1 MLQLDLFEGAILNAK
16 QQTQLETFIDN
27 QVVRSQNAKI
37 KNEETEIALIDAGF
51 VKGVDFNN
59 NFEIYDVVEDVELG
73 YSFDNSN
80 FLVNDVSYT
89 GKRGGISFLSKRY
102 SREDDKI
109 VDIEINWFDFA
120 NGKFECE
127 SLIGSYRRV
136 KPATLL
142 TKLNDKRDRAEYD
155 MEATRMRN
163 KGFAIALKDL
173 SKKFPT
179 AKFSIFTDYDR
190 SSYGRNIYST
200 QRVKGQFDNGSYV
213 TLDVHSNGK
222 YKIVKKYDAEMVA
235 MVSDQVMEFFTN
247 QNK

>member
-1 MLQLDLFEGAILNAK
+1 MEMQLDLFQGVVLNAK
-16 QQTQLETFIDN
+16 QQTQLEEFIND
-27 QVVRSQNAKI
+27 QAIRSQSSKI
-37 KNEETEIALIDAGF
+37 KNEQTEVALIDAGF

-127 SLIGSYRRV
+127 SLVGSYRRV

-142 TKLNDKRDRAEYD
+142 TKLNFQ
-155 MEATRMRN
+155 TR
-163 KGFAIALKDL
+163 
-173 SKKFPT
+173 S
-179 AKFSIFTDYDR
+179 
-190 SSYGRNIYST
+190 
-200 QRVKGQFDNGSYV
+200 
-213 TLDVHSNGK
+213 
-222 YKIVKKYDAEMVA
+222 
-235 MVSDQVMEFFTN
+235 
-247 QNK
+247 

>member
-1 MLQLDLFEGAILNAK
+1 MQLDLFQGVVLNAK
-16 QQTQLETFIDN
+16 QQTQLEEFIND
-27 QVVRSQNAKI
+27 QAIRSQSAKI
-37 KNEETEIALIDAGF
+37 KNEQTEVALIDAGF

-127 SLIGSYRRV
+127 SLVGSYRYV

-142 TKLNDKRDRAEYD
+142 AKLNFKRDRAEYD
-155 MEATRMRN
+155 MEETRRSN
-163 KGFAIALKDL
+163 RGFEIALKTL
-173 SKKFPT
+173 RKKFPT
-179 AKFSIFTDYDR
+179 ANFNIFTDFDR
-190 SSYGRNIYST
+190 YSRRFVST
-200 QRVKGQFDNGSYV
+200 QRVKGQFDNGSYIV
-213 TLDVHSNGK
+213 LNISNDGS
-222 YKIVKKYDAEMVA
+222 YRIAKKYDAELATMK
-235 MVSDQVMEFFTN
+235 SDQVMEFFTN

>member
-127 SLIGSYRRV
+127 SLMGSYRKV

-142 TKLNDKRDRAEYD
+142 AKLNDKRDRAEYD
-155 MEATRMRN
+155 MEATRERN
-163 KGFAIALKDL
+163 NGFAIALNTL
-173 SKKFPT
+173 RKKFPT

>member
-127 SLIGSYRRV
+127 SLMGSYRKV

-155 MEATRMRN
+155 MEATRERN
-163 KGFAIALKDL
+163 NGFAIALKDL
-173 SKKFPT
+173 REKFPT

>member
-37 KNEETEIALIDAGF
+37 KNVETEIALIDAGF

-59 NFEIYDVVEDVELG
+59 TFEIYDVVEDVELG

-80 FLVNDVSYT
+80 FQVTDVKFI
-89 GKRGGISFLSKRY
+89 GKRGGITLLSKRY
-102 SREDDKI
+102 NRKDDKI
-109 VDIEINWFDFA
+109 DDIEINFFDFA
-120 NGKFECE
+120 GGKFECE

-173 SKKFPT
+173 RKKFPT

-190 SSYGRNIYST
+190 NYGRNIYST
-200 QRVKGQFDNGSYV
+200 ERVKGQFDNGSYV

-235 MVSDQVMEFFTN
+235 MVSDQVMGFFAN

>member
-37 KNEETEIALIDAGF
+37 KNVETEIALIDAGF

-59 NFEIYDVVEDVELG
+59 TFKIYDVVEDVELG
-73 YSFDNSN
+73 YGFDNSN
-80 FLVNDVSYT
+80 FQVTDVKFI
-89 GKRGGISFLSKRY
+89 GKRGGISLLSKRY
-102 SREDDKI
+102 NREDDKI
-109 VDIEINWFDFA
+109 DDIEIPFFEFVD
-120 NGKFECE
+120 GKFECE
-127 SLIGSYRRV
+127 SLVGSYRRV

-163 KGFAIALKDL
+163 KGFDIALNTL
-173 SKKFPT
+173 RKKFPT

-190 SSYGRNIYST
+190 NYGRNIYST
-200 QRVKGQFDNGSYV
+200 ERVKGQFDNGSYV

-235 MVSDQVMEFFTN
+235 MVSDQVMEFFAN

>member
-37 KNEETEIALIDAGF
+37 KNIETEIALIDAGF

-59 NFEIYDVVEDVELG
+59 TFEIYDVVEDVELG
-73 YSFDNSN
+73 YGFDNSN
-80 FLVNDVSYT
+80 FQVTDVKYI
-89 GKRGGISFLSKRY
+89 GKRGGISLLSKRY
-102 SREDDKI
+102 NREDDKI
-109 VDIEINWFDFA
+109 DDIEINFFDFA
-120 NGKFECE
+120 GGKFECE
-127 SLIGSYRRV
+127 SLVGSYRRV
-136 KPATLL
+136 KAATLL
-142 TKLNDKRDRAEYD
+142 TKLNFKRDRAEYD
-155 MEATRMRN
+155 MEATRERN
-163 KGFAIALKDL
+163 NGFAIALKSL
-173 SKKFPT
+173 RKKFPT

-190 SSYGRNIYST
+190 NYGRNIYST
-200 QRVKGQFDNGSYV
+200 ERVKGQFDNGSYV

-222 YKIVKKYDAEMVA
+222 YRIVKKYDAEMVA

>member
-37 KNEETEIALIDAGF
+37 KNVETEIALIDAGF

-59 NFEIYDVVEDVELG
+59 TFEIYDVVEDVELG

-80 FLVNDVSYT
+80 FQVTDVKYT
-89 GKRGGISFLSKRY
+89 GKRGGITLLSKRY
-102 SREDDKI
+102 NREDDKI
-109 VDIEINWFDFA
+109 VDIVINWFDFVD
-120 NGKFECE
+120 GKFECE
-127 SLIGSYRRV
+127 SLVGSYRRV
-136 KPATLL
+136 KAATLL

-155 MEATRMRN
+155 MEATRKRN
-163 KGFAIALKDL
+163 NGFAIALKDL

>member
-16 QQTQLETFIDN
+16 QQTQLEKFIDD

-59 NFEIYDVVEDVELG
+59 TFEIYDVVEDVELG
-73 YSFDNSN
+73 YSFNNSN
-80 FLVNDVSYT
+80 FLVTDVAYT
-89 GKRGGISFLSKRY
+89 GKRGGISLLSKRY
-102 SREDDKI
+102 NREDDKI
-109 VDIEINWFDFA
+109 VDNVINWFDFA
-120 NGKFECE
+120 GGKFECE
-127 SLIGSYRRV
+127 SLVGSYRRV
-136 KPATLL
+136 KAATLL

-155 MEATRMRN
+155 MEATRERN
-163 KGFAIALKDL
+163 NGFAIALKDL
-173 SKKFPT
+173 RKKFPT

-190 SSYGRNIYST
+190 SYGRNIYST
-200 QRVKGQFDNGSYV
+200 ERVKGQFDNGSYV
-213 TLDVHSNGK
+213 TLNVHSNGK
-222 YKIVKKYDAEMVA
+222 YRIVKKYDAEMVA

>member
-127 SLIGSYRRV
+127 SLMGSYRKV

-142 TKLNDKRDRAEYD
+142 AKLNDKRDRAEYD
-155 MEATRMRN
+155 MEATRERN

-173 SKKFPT
+173 RKKFPT

>member
-127 SLIGSYRRV
+127 SLMGSYRKV

>member
-37 KNEETEIALIDAGF
+37 KNVETEIALIDAGF

-127 SLIGSYRRV
+127 SLMGSYRKV

-142 TKLNDKRDRAEYD
+142 AKLNFKRDRAEYD
-155 MEATRMRN
+155 MEDTRRRN
-163 KGFAIALKDL
+163 KGFEIALKTL
-173 SKKFPT
+173 REKFPT

>member
-37 KNEETEIALIDAGF
+37 KNVETEIALIDAGF

-59 NFEIYDVVEDVELG
+59 TFEIYDVVEDVELG

-80 FLVNDVSYT
+80 FQVTDVKFT
-89 GKRGGISFLSKRY
+89 GKRGGITLLSKRY
-102 SREDDKI
+102 NREDDKI
-109 VDIEINWFDFA
+109 VDNVINWFDFVD
-120 NGKFECE
+120 GKFECE
-127 SLIGSYRRV
+127 SLVGSYRRV
-136 KPATLL
+136 KAATLL

-235 MVSDQVMEFFTN
+235 MVSDQVMEFFAN

>member
-37 KNEETEIALIDAGF
+37 KNVETEIALIDAGF

-59 NFEIYDVVEDVELG
+59 TFEIYDVVEDVELG

-127 SLIGSYRRV
+127 SLMGSYRKV

-155 MEATRMRN
+155 MEDTRMRN

>member
-27 QVVRSQNAKI
+27 QVVRSQDAKI
-37 KNEETEIALIDAGF
+37 KNIETEIALIDAGF
-51 VKGVDFNN
+51 VKGVDFTNT
-59 NFEIYDVVEDVELG
+59 FKIYDVVEDVELG

-80 FLVNDVSYT
+80 FKVTDVKFI
-89 GKRGGISFLSKRY
+89 GKRGGISLLSKRY
-102 SREDDKI
+102 NREDDKI
-109 VDIEINWFDFA
+109 DDIEIPFFEFVD
-120 NGKFECE
+120 GKFECE
-127 SLIGSYRRV
+127 SLVGSYRRV

-155 MEATRMRN
+155 MEATRERN
-163 KGFAIALKDL
+163 NGFAIALKDL
-173 SKKFPT
+173 RKKFPT

-190 SSYGRNIYST
+190 NYGRNIYST
-200 QRVKGQFDNGSYV
+200 ERVKGQFDNGSYV

>member
-37 KNEETEIALIDAGF
+37 KNVETEIALIDAGF

-59 NFEIYDVVEDVELG
+59 TFEIYDVVEDVELG

-80 FLVNDVSYT
+80 FQVTDVKFT
-89 GKRGGISFLSKRY
+89 GKRGGITLLSKRY
-102 SREDDKI
+102 NREDDKI
-109 VDIEINWFDFA
+109 VDNVINWFDFVD
-120 NGKFECE
+120 GKFECE
-127 SLIGSYRRV
+127 SLVGSYRRV
-136 KPATLL
+136 KAATLL

-163 KGFAIALKDL
+163 KGFAIALNTL
-173 SKKFPT
+173 RKKFPT

-190 SSYGRNIYST
+190 NYGRNIYST
-200 QRVKGQFDNGSYV
+200 ERVKGQFDNGSYV

-235 MVSDQVMEFFTN
+235 MVSDQVMEFFAN

>member
-1 MLQLDLFEGAILNAK
+1 MQLDLFQGVVLNTK
-16 QQTQLETFIDN
+16 QQTQLEEFINN
-27 QVVRSQNAKI
+27 QVVRAQSAKI
-37 KNEETEIALIDAGF
+37 KNEETEITLIDAGF

-59 NFEIYDVVEDVELG
+59 NFEIYNVVEDVELG
-73 YSFDNSN
+73 YSFNNSN

-127 SLIGSYRRV
+127 SLMGSYRKV

-142 TKLNDKRDRAEYD
+142 AKLNFKRDRAEYD
-155 MEATRMRN
+155 MEETRRSN
-163 KGFAIALKDL
+163 RGFEIALKTL
-173 SKKFPT
+173 RKKFPT
-179 AKFSIFTDYDR
+179 AKFHIFTDYDR
-190 SSYGRNIYST
+190 YSRKFVST
-200 QRVKGQFDNGSYV
+200 QRVKGQFDNGSYII
-213 TLDVHSNGK
+213 LNVHSNGD
-222 YKIVKKYDAEMVA
+222 YKIAKKYDAALATMK
-235 MVSDQVMEFFTN
+235 SDQVMEFFTN

>member
-27 QVVRSQNAKI
+27 QVVRSQDAKI
-37 KNEETEIALIDAGF
+37 KNIETEIALIDAGF

-59 NFEIYDVVEDVELG
+59 TFEIYDVVEDVELG

-80 FLVNDVSYT
+80 FQVTDVKFI
-89 GKRGGISFLSKRY
+89 GKRGGISLLSKRY
-102 SREDDKI
+102 NREDDKI
-109 VDIEINWFDFA
+109 DDIEIPFFEFVD
-120 NGKFECE
+120 GKFECE
-127 SLIGSYRRV
+127 SLVGSYRRV

-155 MEATRMRN
+155 MEATRERN
-163 KGFAIALKDL
+163 NGFAIALKDL
-173 SKKFPT
+173 RKKFPT

-190 SSYGRNIYST
+190 NYGRNIYST
-200 QRVKGQFDNGSYV
+200 ERVKGQFDNGSYV

-235 MVSDQVMEFFTN
+235 MVSDQVMGFFAN

>member
-59 NFEIYDVVEDVELG
+59 TFKIYDVVEDVELG
-73 YSFDNSN
+73 YGFDNSN
-80 FLVNDVSYT
+80 FQVTDVKFT
-89 GKRGGISFLSKRY
+89 GKRGGITLLSKRY
-102 SREDDKI
+102 NREDDKI
-109 VDIEINWFDFA
+109 VDNVINWFDFVD
-120 NGKFECE
+120 GKFECE
-127 SLIGSYRRV
+127 SLVGSYRRV
-136 KPATLL
+136 KAASLL
-142 TKLNDKRDRAEYD
+142 TKLNFKRDRAEYD
-155 MEATRMRN
+155 MEATRERN
-163 KGFAIALKDL
+163 NGFAIALKDL

-179 AKFSIFTDYDR
+179 AKFSIFTDYDH
-190 SSYGRNIYST
+190 SSYGRNIHST

>member
-37 KNEETEIALIDAGF
+37 KNVETEIALIDAGF

-59 NFEIYDVVEDVELG
+59 TFEIYDVVEDVELG

-109 VDIEINWFDFA
+109 VDIEINWFDFVG
-120 NGKFECE
+120 GKFECE
-127 SLIGSYRRV
+127 SLVGSYRRV
-136 KPATLL
+136 KAATLL

-155 MEATRMRN
+155 MEATRRRN
-163 KGFAIALKDL
+163 KGFDIALKTL
-173 SKKFPT
+173 RKKFPT
-179 AKFSIFTDYDR
+179 ANFNIFTDFDR
-190 SSYGRNIYST
+190 YSRRFVST
-200 QRVKGQFDNGSYV
+200 ERVKGQFDNGSYII
-213 TLDVHSNGK
+213 LDIHSNGD
-222 YKIVKKYDAEMVA
+222 YKIAKKYDAELA
-235 MVSDQVMEFFTN
+235 GMVSDQVMEFFTN

>member
-37 KNEETEIALIDAGF
+37 KNVETEIALIDAGF

-59 NFEIYDVVEDVELG
+59 TFEIYDVVEDVELG

-127 SLIGSYRRV
+127 SLMGSYRKV

-142 TKLNDKRDRAEYD
+142 TKLNFKRDRAEYD
-155 MEATRMRN
+155 MEATRKRN
-163 KGFAIALKDL
+163 NGFAIALKDL
-173 SKKFPT
+173 RKKFPT

-200 QRVKGQFDNGSYV
+200 ERVKGQFDNGSYV

>member
-1 MLQLDLFEGAILNAK
+1 MQLDLFQGVVLNTK
-16 QQTQLETFIDN
+16 QQTQLEEFIN
-27 QVVRSQNAKI
+27 GQVVRSQNAKI

-120 NGKFECE
+120 GGKFECE
-127 SLIGSYRRV
+127 SLMGSYRKV

-142 TKLNDKRDRAEYD
+142 AKLNFKRDRAEYD
-155 MEATRMRN
+155 MEDTRRRN
-163 KGFAIALKDL
+163 KGFEIALKTL
-173 SKKFPT
+173 REKFPT
-179 AKFSIFTDYDR
+179 AEFHIFTDFDR
-190 SSYGRNIYST
+190 YSRRFVST
-200 QRVKGQFDNGSYV
+200 ERVKGQFDNGSYI

>member
-127 SLIGSYRRV
+127 SLMGSYRKV

-142 TKLNDKRDRAEYD
+142 TKLNYKRDRAEYD

-163 KGFAIALKDL
+163 KGFDIALKDL
-173 SKKFPT
+173 RKKFPT

>member
-1 MLQLDLFEGAILNAK
+1 MQLDLFQGVVLNTK
-16 QQTQLETFIDN
+16 QQTQLEEFIN
-27 QVVRSQNAKI
+27 GQVVRSQNAKI
-37 KNEETEIALIDAGF
+37 KNKETEIALIDAGF

-127 SLIGSYRRV
+127 SLMGSYRKV

-142 TKLNDKRDRAEYD
+142 AKLNFKRDRAEYD

-163 KGFAIALKDL
+163 RGFNIALKDL
-173 SKKFPT
+173 RKKFPT

-190 SSYGRNIYST
+190 YSRRFVST
-200 QRVKGQFDNGSYV
+200 ERVKGQFDNGSYV